1 MTRDGGCTSQRSK
14 ETFHLLTLLIDAEY
28 CILRSEAGV
37 HIPADVDAASYAP
50 LLCAGVTVFNSMRQM
65 KITSGEIVAIQGLG
79 GLGHLALQ
87 YANKMGYK
95 VVALSSGAS
104 KEKFAKDLGAHIY
117 IDTSKENPTEALMKL
132 GGAAMIVSTAP
143 NGDAMGDLANGLAP
157 GGKLILLSR
166 KSSPSLNSE
175 STLTI
180 TAAGE
185 TKINSAVLIQKGAS
199 IHGWP
204 SGQALDSE
212 EAIDFAELHKVKC
225 MIEKFPLTKANEAYN
240 HMMGGHPRFRCVLV
254 ME

>member
-14 ETFHLLTLLIDAEY
+14 EEFRLLTLLIDAEY
-28 CILRSEAGV
+28 CILQSEARV
-37 HIPADVDAASYAP
+37 HVPADVDSANYAP

-143 NGDAMGDLANGLAP
+143 SGDAMGDLANGLAP
-157 GGKLILLSR
+157 GGKLVLLSR
-166 KSSPSLNSE
+166 KSYLV
-175 STLTI
+175 
-180 TAAGE
+180 AF
-185 TKINSAVLIQKGAS
+185 VQ
-199 IHGWP
+199 IH
-204 SGQALDSE
+204 
-212 EAIDFAELHKVKC
+212 
-225 MIEKFPLTKANEAYN
+225 N
-240 HMMGGHPRFRCVLV
+240 
-254 ME
+254 